1 MSIDLLQK
9 NIRRLKCPAV
19 LNFDIPS
26 IFIPPQIFQAEG
38 SFLPAYARYSIEM
51 LEALRDQIP
60 AVRFSLT
67 AMAMYGSDGL
77 MMLSRLLH
85 IARELGYYVFLDI
98 PDALSSFRAQEN
110 ARLLFSETCPLEFHG
125 VVVSSYIGSDGI
137 KPFAAAVENSDKD
150 LFVLL
155 RSANKSAAELQDLLT
170 GSRLAHHALADK
182 VARYGKPLISRSG
195 YSKIGAVG
203 AANAASVLSNLRK
216 RFPNMFLLLDG
227 GDLPNAFSNSC
238 AAAFD
243 EFGHGAIINIG
254 DSVLGA
260 WYTEELD
267 PRDYVMGARHQV
279 ELFCKKMKN
288 HVCIL

>member
-1 MSIDLLQK
+1 MGTEGVARVAGVCHDLALAEAKLIGAKLQRHGK
-9 NIRRLKCPAV
+9 GLLGVLFLTNQLGNLGQEAV
-19 LNFDIPS
+19 
-26 IFIPPQIFQAEG
+26 E
-38 SFLPAYARYSIEM
+38 
-51 LEALRDQIP
+51 
-60 AVRFSLT
+60 
-67 AMAMYGSDGL
+67 MAMHGGIAIVVSEVQRIAIATGSD
-77 MMLSRLLH
+77 RH
-85 IARELGYYVFLDI
+85 LGDV
-98 PDALSSFRAQEN
+98 A
-110 ARLLFSETCPLEFHG
+110 
-125 VVVSSYIGSDGI
+125 IGNG
-137 KPFAAAVENSDKD
+137 K
-150 LFVLL
+150 
-155 RSANKSAAELQDLLT
+155 Q
-170 GSRLAHHALADK
+170 RLAHHALADK
-182 VARYGKPLISRSG
+182 VARYGKPLIGRSG

-203 AANAASVLSNLRK
+203 PANAASVLANLRK

-288 HVCIL
+288 HFSIL

>member
-110 ARLLFSETCPLEFHG
+110 ARLLFSETCPLE
-125 VVVSSYIGSDGI
+125 
-137 KPFAAAVENSDKD
+137 
-150 LFVLL
+150 
-155 RSANKSAAELQDLLT
+155 
-170 GSRLAHHALADK
+170 
-182 VARYGKPLISRSG
+182 
-195 YSKIGAVG
+195 
-203 AANAASVLSNLRK
+203 
-216 RFPNMFLLLDG
+216 
-227 GDLPNAFSNSC
+227 
-238 AAAFD
+238 
-243 EFGHGAIINIG
+243 
-254 DSVLGA
+254 
-260 WYTEELD
+260 
-267 PRDYVMGARHQV
+267 
-279 ELFCKKMKN
+279 
-288 HVCIL
+288 